1 LTNDIENGTATLEL
15 DLGSVEMVQMMM
27 SALEPETESVAS
39 DRASVQLTAKETV
52 LVIKITAGDLTALRA
67 AMNSYLAWISGSTK
81 AVESVTGQNRS
92 L

>member
-1 LTNDIENGTATLEL
+1 LTNDIEKGTATLEL

-67 AMNSYLAWISGSTK
+67 AMNSYLAWISGATK
-81 AVESVTGQNRS
+81 TIESVTGQNRS